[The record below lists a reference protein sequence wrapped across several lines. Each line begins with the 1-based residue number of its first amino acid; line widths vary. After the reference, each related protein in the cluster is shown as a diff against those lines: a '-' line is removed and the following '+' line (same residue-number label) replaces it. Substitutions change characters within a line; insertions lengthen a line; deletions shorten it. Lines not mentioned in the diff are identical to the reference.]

1 MSKIKYTF
9 ASILVSSL
17 TIAFANA
24 GPALAGTQEATSSW
38 AAGPFQ
44 VDGSL
49 AEWKNMPTTFFEDE
63 RLMLGVSNDSSRI
76 YLFLR
81 SDNLDFIRAMRM
93 SGLDIWL
100 DAKGKKSKD
109 LCFHYRGGPSR
120 QELREHGLIDTMQAD
135 IPRGMSERQMPPG
148 MSDERQDN
156 FTVTDKKLEFE
167 QEVPLDG
174 SQGPAAAYAFDH
186 GYYVYEFSIPLQ
198 AHLVDYY
205 GFDAQP
211 GQRVGIGIRYGG
223 RPNRGMREGGSL
235 EGMGSGGFPGG
246 TRGDRPGGIGGGRP
260 GGMGERPHRLSEIK
274 EKELW
279 VKTRLADMTPA
290 KQ

>member
-1 MSKIKYTF
+1 MNQIKCTF
-9 ASILVSSL
+9 ASIFVSTL
-17 TIAFANA
+17 IIVLAAA
-24 GPALAGTQEATSSW
+24 GPALAGAREATSSW
-38 AAGPFQ
+38 AAEPFK

-81 SDNLDFIRAMRM
+81 SDNIDFIRAMRM

-120 QELREHGLIDTMQAD
+120 LELKDHGLVDTTQMDSRSGLA
-135 IPRGMSERQMPPG
+135 ERQPPPW
-148 MSDERQDN
+148 MNDERHDN

-167 QEVPLDG
+167 QEVPLD
-174 SQGPAAAYAFDH
+174 STQGPAAAYAYDH
-186 GYYVYEFSIPLQ
+186 GYYVFEFSFPLQ
-198 AHLVDYY
+198 AHLVDFY
-205 GFDAQP
+205 GFDARPDQK
-211 GQRVGIGIRYGG
+211 VGIGIRYGG
-223 RPNRGMREGGSL
+223 RPDRGMREGGPP
-235 EGMGSGGFPGG
+235 EGMGGGGFPVGG
-246 TRGDRPGGIGGGRP
+246 RDDRSGGIGGGRP
-260 GGMGERPHRLSEIK
+260 GGMGERPSLMSGIK

-279 VKTRLADMTPA
+279 VKTSLADMMA
-290 KQ
+290 AGQ